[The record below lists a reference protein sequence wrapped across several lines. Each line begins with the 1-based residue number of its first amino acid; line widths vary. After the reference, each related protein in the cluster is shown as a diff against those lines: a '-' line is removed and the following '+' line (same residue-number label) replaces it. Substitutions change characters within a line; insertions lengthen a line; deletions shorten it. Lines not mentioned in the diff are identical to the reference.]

1 MADATAVSLRRG
13 TSDEHKLF
21 RGNEGEV
28 TVDTTD
34 STVWVHLGNGE
45 PGTPLATANLSNI
58 DTSNASTTFN
68 LVTGKTTLVLTDY
81 AKNDMSNVTQQT
93 IANLGIAKSDMSN
106 VNTASLATD
115 LGHSGKNLGYSDGSN
130 ISTVGLAER
139 TSEGIISE
147 FGKNLAYSDLTNV
160 PTSTIVNKLDDANA
174 YAKADMSNITTAAL
188 AESSAQYPHFGDNLA
203 YANLSNVE
211 TLTSD
216 TKTHLNNVGIQTTNN
231 LTPGLTYESESQYP
245 STKAVADALALLNTL
260 PNLPRYNDDPT
271 ISLAGCFPYQY
282 ILTLNDA
289 GVGYNQYQTLTVYDF
304 ENNAAF
310 SLQINNVDEEENNE
324 IVDFNLITNYGS
336 MEYTGTAVHLD
347 TSKSEITIGADL
359 SNLQVNGYFLHSKE
373 LDENTPYEF
382 IFDGTNW
389 TLNSTEVILSEYGIS
404 VEGIPVQDDK
414 LTIEYFTN
422 ATFDVNSVSAHSAKA
437 KWVKNT
443 PIVQDISINDED
455 GSVAISLSAIPSD
468 IVIKN
473 LIGGEIIEGTWTSM
487 GLHMSF
493 IPTDPDST
501 LANAWVIK
509 VN

>member
-1 MADATAVSLRRG
+1 
-13 TSDEHKLF
+13 
-21 RGNEGEV
+21 
-28 TVDTTD
+28 
-34 STVWVHLGNGE
+34 
-45 PGTPLATANLSNI
+45 
-58 DTSNASTTFN
+58 
-68 LVTGKTTLVLTDY
+68 
-81 AKNDMSNVTQQT
+81 
-93 IANLGIAKSDMSN
+93 
-106 VNTASLATD
+106 
-115 LGHSGKNLGYSDGSN
+115 
-130 ISTVGLAER
+130 
-139 TSEGIISE
+139 
-147 FGKNLAYSDLTNV
+147 
-160 PTSTIVNKLDDANA
+160 
-174 YAKADMSNITTAAL
+174 
-188 AESSAQYPHFGDNLA
+188 
-203 YANLSNVE
+203 
-211 TLTSD
+211 
-216 TKTHLNNVGIQTTNN
+216 
-231 LTPGLTYESESQYP
+231 
-245 STKAVADALALLNTL
+245 
-260 PNLPRYNDDPT
+260 
-271 ISLAGCFPYQY
+271 
-282 ILTLNDA
+282 
-289 GVGYNQYQTLTVYDF
+289 
-304 ENNAAF
+304 
-310 SLQINNVDEEENNE
+310 
-324 IVDFNLITNYGS
+324 

-422 ATFDVNSVSAHSAKA
+422 ATFDVSSVSAHSAKA